1 MALVW
6 KKIYFLSF
14 KKILSKRI
22 IIFSRDESKQYEM
35 QNDSSFKKY
44 KKALRF
50 FIGDVKSGKIKI
62 SHEGS

>member
-1 MALVW
+1 MKYINYWWHSFFGKNLP
-6 KKIYFLSF
+6 LSF

-50 FIGDVKSGKIKI
+50 L
-62 SHEGS
+62 